1 MKAKEKLL
9 SMAHEKEL
17 ESFCLEIP
25 AKADYHRFLIGKKGA
40 NVQKVSFLL
49 RQGFTPYPPSPVGGL
64 VGVNK
69 LSFTGNNIFA

>member
-17 ESFCLEIP
+17 ESYCVEIP

-40 NVQKVSFLL
+40 NVQKVITRL
-49 RQGFTPYPPSPVGGL
+49 RLGVDQKTGVMIHNVCSLGL
-64 VGVNK
+64 VF
-69 LSFTGNNIFA
+69 FTKRC